1 MLASNLEPDRY
12 DIQIAALSA
21 RGPDPS
27 AIMPTPLRSTAL
39 SPGRRLALTLAWRL
53 RRVVNEWGANI
64 VQVWDRG
71 TARLARAALMDQR
84 SVRLVETRTC
94 ELPPAIDVDAIRR
107 EADAGPTRGQL
118 IQELGLPEDARLLGF
133 AGRLTRDTQLKELL
147 WALDQIR
154 CVRDD
159 VYLLVIGDGEA
170 RPLFER
176 FARLYEIADHV
187 RFVGWR
193 GNSAGWL
200 AALDVYC
207 TASTRQS
214 PSLALLEAK
223 ALGKP
228 VVASDT
234 LAHRRIVSPGE
245 TGFLADIRQRSELAR
260 WCLRVLE
267 DDELAAKM
275 SEAASRQAAERFP
288 IGPFLEVHRQ
298 LYRVP
303 R

>member
-1 MLASNLEPDRY
+1 MLASNLEPDLY
-12 DIQIAALSA
+12 ESQIAVLSA
-21 RGPDPS
+21 RGPHPS
-27 AIMPTPLRSTAL
+27 TIVGTSLHSTAL
-39 SPGRRLALTLAWRL
+39 ASGRRLGMTLAWRL
-53 RRVVNEWGANI
+53 RRVVNECGATI
-64 VQVWDRG
+64 VHAWDRAAAG
-71 TARLARAALMDQR
+71 IARAALLGGTG
-84 SVRLVETRTC
+84 VRIVETTAD
-94 ELPPAIDVDAIRR
+94 ELPPAVDTAATRR
-107 EADAGPTRGQL
+107 EAGTGPTRTEL
-118 IQELGLPEDARLLGF
+118 LQELGLPKDGRLLGF
-133 AGRLTRDTQLKELL
+133 AGRLTRDKQVKELL

-193 GNSAGWL
+193 GNSAAWL
-200 AALDVYC
+200 VALDIYC

-214 PSLALLEAK
+214 PSLALLEAM

-234 LAHRRIVSPGE
+234 PAHRRIVSPGE
-245 TGFLADIRQRSELAR
+245 TGLLVNTRQRSELAR
-260 WCLRVLE
+260 WCLRMLE
-267 DDELAAKM
+267 DAELAARM
-275 SEAASRQAAERFP
+275 SEAARRQAAKRFP

-298 LYRVP
+298 LYRHVG
-303 R
+303 